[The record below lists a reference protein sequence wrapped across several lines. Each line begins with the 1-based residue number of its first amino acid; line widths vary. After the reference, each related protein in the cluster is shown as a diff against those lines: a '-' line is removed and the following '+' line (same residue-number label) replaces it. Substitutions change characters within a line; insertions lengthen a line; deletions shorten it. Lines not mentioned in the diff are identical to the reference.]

1 MSRAMSR
8 KLISAALVA
17 AVAVAASMLSANA
30 AAQDYPSHV
39 VRIIVPFLP
48 GAGNDILG
56 RLTAE
61 YLTQHMGQ
69 PVIVENKAGA
79 GSQIGID
86 LVAKSKP
93 DGYTMVWAASDGIT
107 ILPAVKTSMPYKVP
121 DDFTFIARIVQI
133 PFVIGV
139 NPKLPINSVA
149 DLIAY
154 AKANPGKVK
163 YGTSGIGG
171 GPHMGSVLIEKAA
184 GVEMLHIPYSGV
196 AAAVQAVLSG
206 TIDIALITPPT
217 VKPYT
222 DAGTIRAIATTGKE
236 RHPLFPNTP
245 TLEESGLPVSVV
257 VWYGI
262 LAPAGTPPPVVARLR
277 KEIGEM
283 LRDPQVVQK
292 LNTLGYQPSFLEG
305 DEFKDFVMK
314 DAEQW
319 KSVAKFANIVT
330 E

>member
-1 MSRAMSR
+1 MLR
-8 KLISAALVA
+8 KLIVTAMVALGA
-17 AVAVAASMLSANA
+17 CTESTLSL
-30 AAQDYPSHV
+30 AQEYPTHA
-39 VRIIVPFLP
+39 VRIVVPFLP

-56 RLTAE
+56 RLTADN
-61 YLTQHMGQ
+61 LTTRLGQ
-69 PVIVENKAGA
+69 PVIVENKPGA

-86 LVAKSKP
+86 FVAKSRP
-93 DGYTMVWAASDGIT
+93 DGYNLVWAASDGIT
-107 ILPAVKTSMPYKVP
+107 ILPAVKQGMPYKVP
-121 DDFTFIARIVQI
+121 EDFTFIARIVQI
-133 PFVIGV
+133 PFVVGV

-171 GPHMGSVLIEKAA
+171 GPHMGSALIEKAA

-196 AAAVQAVLSG
+196 SAAVNALLAG

-217 VKPYT
+217 VRPHT

-236 RHPLFPNTP
+236 RHQLFPNTP
-245 TLEESGLPVSVV
+245 TLEEAGLPVTVV

-262 LAPAGTPPPVVARLR
+262 LAPAGTPEPVLARLR
-277 KEIGEM
+277 KEVADV
-283 LRDPQVVQK
+283 LKDPQVLQK
-292 LNTLGYQPSFLEG
+292 LNALGYQVSYLPG

-319 KSVAKFANIVT
+319 KSVAKSANIVA

>member
-1 MSRAMSR
+1 MLG
-8 KLISAALVA
+8 KLALA
-17 AVAVAASMLSANA
+17 AVAALGGCTLSMLAL
-30 AAQDYPSHV
+30 AQDYPTHA
-39 VRIIVPFLP
+39 VRIVVPFLP

-56 RLTAE
+56 RLTAD
-61 YLTQHMGQ
+61 YLTQRLGQ
-69 PVIVENKAGA
+69 PVFVDNKPGA

-86 LVAKSKP
+86 FVAKSRP
-93 DGYTMVWAASDGIT
+93 DGYNVVWAASDGIT
-107 ILPAVKTSMPYKVP
+107 ILPAVKPGMPYKVP

-133 PFVIGV
+133 PFVVGV

-149 DLIAY
+149 DLVAY
-154 AKANPGKVK
+154 AKANPGTVK

-171 GPHMGSVLIEKAA
+171 GPHMGSALIEKAA

-196 AAAVQAVLSG
+196 AAAVNALLAG

-217 VKPYT
+217 VRPYT

-245 TLEESGLPVSVV
+245 TLEESGLPVTVV

-262 LAPAGTPPPVVARLR
+262 LAPANTPQPILVRLR
-277 KEIGEM
+277 KEIGGM
-283 LRDPQVVQK
+283 LTDPQVVQK
-292 LNTLGYQPSFLEG
+292 LNKLGYQVSYLAG
-305 DEFKDFVMK
+305 DEFKDFVLK
-314 DAEQW
+314 DYEQW
-319 KSVAKFANIVT
+319 KSVAKSANIVV